1 MKKVLMAVTA
11 VALSGCMLFAFA
23 GCGAAS
29 KAKNLKGE
37 EVTEDVWDAAMAA
50 SAYQTSSADV
60 PYETVAA
67 APETAEAPNYQVE
80 YEMIEKGE
88 FASEGGTIGSVTFDA
103 SEAKID
109 MSASVT
115 VTVADNAM
123 HLSMKYNFKI
133 EGSENLLS
141 AMQIPEGMNGSGEA
155 ELYVSFADGMTVIV
169 KDADGNWVKASLES
183 SSLAAAVQLLAGTV
197 MGLIDQSGLVG
208 AFAEYQYSAE
218 DKGYTLI
225 DADVSGSLGE
235 SSLSAGANTVLKIKD
250 NRLAA
255 IYSYEEMNVDIL
267 GITSSG
273 TSESGLVYTYGGQSV
288 TLPTVA

>member
-1 MKKVLMAVTA
+1 
-11 VALSGCMLFAFA
+11 
-23 GCGAAS
+23 
-29 KAKNLKGE
+29 
-37 EVTEDVWDAAMAA
+37 
-50 SAYQTSSADV
+50 
-60 PYETVAA
+60 
-67 APETAEAPNYQVE
+67 
-80 YEMIEKGE
+80 MIEKGE
-88 FASEGGTIGSVTFDA
+88 FASEGGTIGSVTIDA

-208 AFAEYQYSAE
+208 AFADYQYSAE

-255 IYSYEEMNVDIL
+255 IYSYEEMNVDML

-273 TSESGLVYTYGGQSV
+273 TSESGVVYTYGGQSV
-288 TLPTVA
+288 TLPAVA